1 MIVCAAVLGQ
11 TNNPLYLEVFQSKG
25 KQEDA
30 LKFHYIMHCA
40 LDAVEE
46 KVAAPRKAPGEVF
59 DTYLGM
65 LYPTEDFKVYGSISN
80 TRIKF
85 MLVVDEMLQKE
96 DEMRMI
102 FKRFH
107 TAYVDAVSNPFYTTS
122 TSVTSKRFDAR
133 SKAYRIVPFSIGG
146 AHLQAVKS
154 VVATLPASQ
163 RASRPC
169 IHRSRLQQH
178 ALPQAYLPSSHNS
191 GLKRRVADKLLP
203 SGPCQPK
210 EYTCFNVTLD
220 KLRDDPRVT
229 VRLGT
234 PISGYG
240 QESRNR
246 AARQRIP
253 HRAYND
259 DSGTE
264 HFQVQFHAKGPTG
277 AALISADMYQ
287 DAAKQWQYAFLFVDV
302 TNPTPQRL
310 VLIGPQY

>member
-1 MIVCAAVLGQ
+1 MSRSRGSTLISRVLQRGSGVCSCSYSPSVAESVLALHSSFSTSTARTVPGLPAILTQLRLEAARCRQTFAIRPLSGQ
-11 TNNPLYLEVFQSKG
+11 VGTGRAFASSAREQHKAERAVVSKKDTFDEITDKHIPQRPMG
-25 KQEDA
+25 VVEGTSYSLVILAAIGFGIA
-30 LKFHYIMHCA
+30 L
-40 LDAVEE
+40 LW
-46 KVAAPRKAPGEVF
+46 
-59 DTYLGM
+59 T
-65 LYPTEDFKVYGSISN
+65 
-80 TRIKF
+80 
-85 MLVVDEMLQKE
+85 
-96 DEMRMI
+96 
-102 FKRFH
+102 
-107 TAYVDAVSNPFYTTS
+107 AVSS
-122 TSVTSKRFDAR
+122 
-133 SKAYRIVPFSIGG
+133 
-146 AHLQAVKS
+146 
-154 VVATLPASQ
+154 
-163 RASRPC
+163 
-169 IHRSRLQQH
+169 
-178 ALPQAYLPSSHNS
+178 
-191 GLKRRVADKLLP
+191 LLI
-203 SGPCQPK
+203 QPK

-259 DSGTE
+259 DRGTE